1 MAACRTPEGWPGTQE
16 TVSAETRSRGNF
28 RMRSPLPK
36 YQQTAVCVLR
46 GSFALLVALA
56 VAGCAPGEPESPGT
70 EPRVRLVTTDQYVNS
85 LRYIFGTGVELRV
98 EFPPFERM
106 DGLLSNSA
114 GIAGISSSQ
123 LEQFQ
128 GAAVGVASQVV
139 DPANRN
145 FLIPCKPADERLA
158 DDACARE
165 FLSKTGRLLYK
176 RPLNETELAQFV
188 DSAATG
194 ADTLGDFYAGLE
206 VALEGMLLSP
216 DVLFIVDRVE
226 PDPDD
231 PRSLRLDSYSLASRL
246 SFFLWNAGPDAKL
259 LDAAA
264 SGELQTED
272 GRTRAVDRML
282 ASPRLEDGM
291 RAFFD
296 DMFGFSKFRVVSK
309 DPSIYPQFQNAT
321 AVAAREQTLRTVI
334 NHLITEKKAYPD
346 LFTTRSTFM
355 TPALAVLDGIATPPG
370 WVPYTLPPESHRAGM
385 LTQVSFLSLHAH
397 PGRSSP
403 TLRGKAL
410 RELFL
415 CQVVPTPPPNVD
427 FSIVTNPNPDYPTQ
441 RDRVLAHIENPSC
454 AGCHRIMDPIGLG
467 LENFDG
473 AGNYRQSENGAQI
486 DASGNLDG
494 VEFED
499 ADGLSHALQD
509 NPALPKCLVQRLFD
523 YSVGGPATGR
533 NQHRDF
539 LAYVN
544 EAFAADGFRLH
555 DLLRQ
560 IALSDAFSRIQEP
573 QESMPPAGQAPD
585 VDELQTALPAGVGA
599 QDTSPAE
606 RRAAR

>member
-1 MAACRTPEGWPGTQE
+1 MNSPPPRQEQNSGFIGRAALG
-16 TVSAETRSRGNF
+16 
-28 RMRSPLPK
+28 
-36 YQQTAVCVLR
+36 
-46 GSFALLVALA
+46 LLAA
-56 VAGCAPGEPESPGT
+56 FIVAGCSPGEPGNPGT

-85 LRYIFGTGVELRV
+85 LRYIFGAGIELRV
-98 EFPPFERM
+98 EFPPFERT

-128 GAAVGVASQVV
+128 GAAAGVASQVM
-139 DPANRN
+139 DPANRD
-145 FLIPCKPADERLA
+145 FLIPCKPIDEGSA
-158 DDACARE
+158 DDICAAE

-176 RPLNETELAQFV
+176 RPLAEAELAQFV

-216 DVLFIVDRVE
+216 DVLFIVDRFE
-226 PDPDD
+226 QDPDD
-231 PRSLRLDSYSLASRL
+231 TETLRLDAYSLASRL
-246 SFFLWNAGPDAKL
+246 SYFLWNAGPDAEL
-259 LDAAA
+259 LGAAA
-264 SGELQTED
+264 TGELQTER
-272 GRTRAVDRML
+272 GRARAVERML

-296 DMFGFSKFRVVSK
+296 DMFAFSAFRTVAK
-309 DPSIYPQFQNAT
+309 DPAIYPQFQNAT

-334 NHLITEKKAYPD
+334 NHLVTERKSYPE

-355 TPALAVLDGIATPPG
+355 TPALAILDGVATQPG
-370 WVPYTLPPESHRAGM
+370 WAPYTFPPESHRAGL

-410 RELFL
+410 RERFL

-473 AGNYRQSENGAQI
+473 AGRFRQSENGAPI

-494 VEFED
+494 VEFRD
-499 ADGLSHALQD
+499 ADGLARALQD

-523 YSVGGPATGR
+523 YSVGGPATGENR
-533 NQHRDF
+533 HRDF

-544 EAFAADGFRLH
+544 EAFAAEGYRLH
-555 DLLRQ
+555 DLLRT
-560 IALSDAFSRIQEP
+560 IAMSDAFSRVRAP
-573 QESMPPAGQAPD
+573 QDSLPPADQVTQGDRRQAKPPLE
-585 VDELQTALPAGVGA
+585 VWTPGVLPE
-599 QDTSPAE
+599 E
-606 RRAAR
+606 RTAAR